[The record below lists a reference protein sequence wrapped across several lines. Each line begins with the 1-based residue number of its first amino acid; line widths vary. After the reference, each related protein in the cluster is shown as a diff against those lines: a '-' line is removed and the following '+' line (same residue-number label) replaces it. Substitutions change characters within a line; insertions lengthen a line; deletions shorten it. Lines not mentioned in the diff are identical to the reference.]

1 MLIQKV
7 MVRTLRRDRGR
18 VGTLRAGKRHK
29 YDELFPK
36 KSGVKYAKLKMT
48 PEGEYSI
55 TKRKD
60 GDTLLKHMKSV
71 LKTTKDKHITD
82 LTGNV
87 GGDTILFGLH
97 FAKVDSIELNS
108 ENFEALKN
116 NVEVFGLK
124 NVTLHQGDS
133 TKVYDWKT
141 DVLYID
147 APWGGPDYK
156 DKAELDLYLGD
167 KRVDEFVKEVLAR
180 DNKPEYVFLK
190 VPRNYKFDRFQNIE
204 KFKIRGYYLILVK

>member
-1 MLIQKV
+1 MTRTRV
-7 MVRTLRRDRGR
+7 MVQTLRRRN
-18 VGTLRAGKRHK
+18 GKFQTFRRYGGHK
-29 YDELFPK
+29 FEELFPK
-36 KSGVKYAKLKMT
+36 KSGVKYSKLKMT

-60 GDTLLKHMKSV
+60 GETVMKYMKSV
-71 LKTTKDKHITD
+71 LKTTRDKHITD

-97 FAKVDSIELNS
+97 FQKVDSIELNP
-108 ENFEALKN
+108 ENFEALRN

-133 TKVYDWKT
+133 TKVYNWKT

-156 DKAELDLYLGD
+156 EKAELDLYLGD
-167 KRVDEFVKEVLAR
+167 TRVDEFVKEVLAR
-180 DNKPEYVFLK
+180 ENRPDYVFLK
-190 VPRNYKFDRFQNIE
+190 VPRNYKFDRFENSK
-204 KFKIRGYYLILVK
+204 KFRIRGYYLILVK

>member
-1 MLIQKV
+1 MKLS
-7 MVRTLRRDRGR
+7 RTLRQRRK
-18 VGTLRAGKRHK
+18 GTYRKLGGSRMK
-29 YDELFPK
+29 EFFPK
-36 KSGVKYAKLKMT
+36 KSGVEYSKLKLT

-60 GDTLLKHMKSV
+60 GEVLLKHMKSV

-97 FAKVDSIELNS
+97 FKKVDSIELNP
-108 ENFEALKN
+108 ENFAALKN
-116 NVEVFGLK
+116 NVEVFGLT
-124 NVTLHQGDS
+124 NVDLHQGDS
-133 TKVYDWKT
+133 TKVFNWKT

-156 DKAELDLYLGD
+156 KNKELDLYLGD
-167 KRVDEFVKEVLAR
+167 KRVDEFVKEVKSKA
-180 DNKPEYVFLK
+180 EYIFLK
-190 VPRNYKFDRFQNIE
+190 VPSNYKFDRFENIE

>member
-1 MLIQKV
+1 MRLHKTQRSRRHKT
-7 MVRTLRRDRGR
+7 VRR
-18 VGTLRAGKRHK
+18 VGGHRM
-29 YDELFPK
+29 EEFFPR
-36 KSGVKYAKLKMT
+36 KSGVDYSNLKLT

-60 GDTLLKHMKSV
+60 GEVLLRHMRSV
-71 LKTTKDKHITD
+71 LKTLKDKHITD

-97 FAKVDSIELNS
+97 FKKVDSIELDPT
-108 ENFEALKN
+108 NFEALQN
-116 NVEVFGLK
+116 NVDVFGLK
-124 NVTLHQGDS
+124 NVKLHQGDS
-133 TKVYDWKT
+133 TKLFNWNT

-156 DKAELDLYLGD
+156 QHKELDLYLGD
-167 KRVDEFVKEVLAR
+167 KRVDEYVREVLAR
-180 DNKPEYVFLK
+180 ENRPLYVFLK
-190 VPRNYKFDRFQNIE
+190 VPRNYKFDRFENVE

>member
-1 MLIQKV
+1 
-7 MVRTLRRDRGR
+7 MVRTLRHRKGQRI
-18 VGTLRAGKRHK
+18 TLRKGGSKHK
-29 YDELFPK
+29 LEDFFPRK
-36 KSGVKYAKLKMT
+36 DGVKYSKLKMT

-60 GDTLLKHMKSV
+60 GDTLLKHMKTV

-87 GGDTILFGLH
+87 GGDTILFGIH
-97 FAKVDSIELNS
+97 FAKVDSIELNP
-108 ENFEALKN
+108 ENFDALKN

-133 TKVYDWKT
+133 TKLFNWDT

-156 DKAELDLYLGD
+156 EKTELDLYLGD
-167 KRVDEFVKEVLAR
+167 KRVDEFVKEVR
-180 DNKPEYVFLK
+180 DKAKYIFMK
-190 VPRNYKFDRFQNIE
+190 VPRNYKFDRFESIQ
-204 KFKIRGYYLILVK
+204 KFKIRGYYLILIM

>member
-1 MLIQKV
+1 
-7 MVRTLRRDRGR
+7 MVKTLRHIRGKLH
-18 VGTLRAGKRHK
+18 TLRKGGRLHK
-29 YDELFPK
+29 FEALFPK
-36 KSGVKYAKLKMT
+36 KAGIKYSNLKMT

-60 GDTLLKHMKSV
+60 GDVLLKHMKTV

-97 FAKVDSIELNS
+97 FKKVDSIEMNP

-133 TKVYDWKT
+133 TKLYNWKT

-147 APWGGPDYK
+147 APWGGTDYK
-156 DKAELDLYLGD
+156 EKAELDLYLGD
-167 KRVDEFVKEVLAR
+167 KRVDEFVKEVLQR
-180 DNKPEYVFLK
+180 ENRPSYIFMK
-190 VPRNYKFDRFQNIE
+190 VPRNYKFDRFENVE
-204 KFKIRGYYLILVK
+204 KFKIRGYYLLLIK

>member
-1 MLIQKV
+1 MRLHKTQRARRHKT
-7 MVRTLRRDRGR
+7 VRR
-18 VGTLRAGKRHK
+18 VGGHRM
-29 YDELFPK
+29 EEFFPK
-36 KSGVKYAKLKMT
+36 KSGVDYSKLKLT

-60 GDTLLKHMKSV
+60 GDVLLQHMRKV
-71 LKTTKDKHITD
+71 LKTLKDKHITD

-97 FAKVDSIELNS
+97 FKKVDSIELDPA
-108 ENFEALKN
+108 NFEALQN
-116 NVEVFGLK
+116 NVDVFGLQ
-124 NVTLHQGDS
+124 NVKLHQGDS
-133 TKVYDWKT
+133 TKLFNWKT

-156 DKAELDLYLGD
+156 KHAELDLYLGD
-167 KRVDEFVKEVLAR
+167 KRVDEFVKEVKDKATH
-180 DNKPEYVFLK
+180 VFLK
-190 VPRNYKFDRFQNIE
+190 VPRNYKFDRFENIE

>member
-1 MLIQKV
+1 MNR
-7 MVRTLRRDRGR
+7 RTLRSNQRK
-18 VGTLRAGKRHK
+18 TTKRK
-29 YDELFPK
+29 IGGIRLQELFPK
-36 KSGVKYAKLKMT
+36 KSGVDYTKLKMT

-60 GDTLLKHMKSV
+60 GDVLLRHMKTV

-97 FAKVDSIELNS
+97 FKKVDSIEMNP

-133 TKVYDWKT
+133 TQLFNWKT

-156 DKAELDLYLGD
+156 EKAELDLYLGD
-167 KRVDEFVKEVLAR
+167 RRVDQFVKEVMIR
-180 DNKPEYVFLK
+180 ENGPDYVFMK
-190 VPRNYKFDRFQNIE
+190 VPRNYKFDRFDNIE
-204 KFKIRGYYLILVK
+204 KFKIRGYYLILLK

>member
-1 MLIQKV
+1 MGY
-7 MVRTLRRDRGR
+7 TLRQRRNSTR
-18 VGTLRAGKRHK
+18 RRHGGSK
-29 YDELFPK
+29 YQELFPR
-36 KSGVKYAKLKMT
+36 KSGVEYSKLKIT

-60 GDTLLKHMKSV
+60 GDVLLKHMKSV

-97 FAKVDSIELNS
+97 FKKVDSIELNP

-133 TKVYDWKT
+133 TKLFNWKT

-156 DKAELDLYLGD
+156 QHKELDLFLGE

-180 DNKPEYVFLK
+180 ENRPDYVFMK
-190 VPRNYKFDRFQNIE
+190 VPRNYKFDRFENVE
-204 KFKIRGYYLILVK
+204 KFKIRGFYIILVK

>member
-1 MLIQKV
+1 M
-7 MVRTLRRDRGR
+7 
-18 VGTLRAGKRHK
+18 
-29 YDELFPK
+29 EEFFPK
-36 KSGVKYAKLKMT
+36 KSGVDYSKLKLT

-60 GDTLLKHMKSV
+60 GEVLLRHMRSV
-71 LKTTKDKHITD
+71 LKTLKDKHITD

-97 FAKVDSIELNS
+97 FKQVDSIELNP
-108 ENFEALKN
+108 ENFEALRN
-116 NVEVFGLK
+116 NVGVFGLS
-124 NVTLHQGDS
+124 NVNLHQGDS
-133 TKVYDWKT
+133 TKLFNWKT

-156 DKAELDLYLGD
+156 QKKELDLYLGD
-167 KRVDEFVKEVLAR
+167 KRVDEFVREVFAR
-180 DNKPEYVFLK
+180 DNRPAHVFLK
-190 VPRNYKFDRFQNIE
+190 VPRNYKFDRFETVE

>member
-1 MLIQKV
+1 MKLHK
-7 MVRTLRRDRGR
+7 
-18 VGTLRAGKRHK
+18 TLRARRHK
-29 YDELFPK
+29 TVRRVGGHRMEEFFPK
-36 KSGVKYAKLKMT
+36 KSGVDYSKLKLT

-60 GDTLLKHMKSV
+60 GDVLLRHMRSV
-71 LKTTKDKHITD
+71 LKTLKDKHITD

-97 FAKVDSIELNS
+97 FKQVDSIELNPS
-108 ENFEALKN
+108 NFEALRN
-116 NVEVFGLK
+116 NVDVFGLT
-124 NVTLHQGDS
+124 NVKLHQGDS
-133 TKVYDWKT
+133 TRLFNWKT

-156 DKAELDLYLGD
+156 QHKELDLYLGD
-167 KRVDEFVKEVLAR
+167 KRVDEYVREVLAR
-180 DNKPEYVFLK
+180 ENRPAHVFLK
-190 VPRNYKFDRFQNIE
+190 VPRNYKFDRFEDVE

>member
-1 MLIQKV
+1 MRLNK
-7 MVRTLRRDRGR
+7 
-18 VGTLRAGKRHK
+18 TLRARRKGTFRRIGGNRMK
-29 YDELFPK
+29 EFFPN
-36 KSGVKYAKLKMT
+36 KSGVDYSKLKLT

-60 GDTLLKHMKSV
+60 GEVLLKHMKSV

-97 FAKVDSIELNS
+97 FKKVDSIELNP

-116 NVEVFGLK
+116 NVEVFGL
-124 NVTLHQGDS
+124 NNITLHQGDS
-133 TKVYDWKT
+133 TKIFNWKT

-147 APWGGPDYK
+147 APWGGPSYK
-156 DKAELDLYLGD
+156 EHKELDLYLGD
-167 KRVDEFVKEVLAR
+167 KRVDEFVKEIR
-180 DNKPEYVFLK
+180 DKADYIFLK
-190 VPRNYKFDRFQNIE
+190 VPKNYKFDRFEDIE

>member
-1 MLIQKV
+1 M
-7 MVRTLRRDRGR
+7 
-18 VGTLRAGKRHK
+18 
-29 YDELFPK
+29 EEFFPK
-36 KSGVKYAKLKMT
+36 RSGVDYSKLKLT

-60 GDTLLKHMKSV
+60 GEVLLRHMRSV
-71 LKTTKDKHITD
+71 LKTLKDKHITD

-97 FAKVDSIELNS
+97 FKKVDSIELDPT
-108 ENFEALKN
+108 NFEALQN
-116 NVEVFGLK
+116 NVDVFGLK
-124 NVTLHQGDS
+124 NVKLHQGDS
-133 TKVYDWKT
+133 TKLFNWNT

-156 DKAELDLYLGD
+156 EHKELDLYLGD
-167 KRVDEFVKEVLAR
+167 KRVDEYVRDVKDKA
-180 DNKPEYVFLK
+180 KYVFLK
-190 VPRNYKFDRFQNIE
+190 VPRNYKFDRFENVE

>member
-1 MLIQKV
+1 MKLHK
-7 MVRTLRRDRGR
+7 TLRSRRPK
-18 VGTLRAGKRHK
+18 TLRKRGGHRME
-29 YDELFPK
+29 ELFPK
-36 KSGVKYAKLKMT
+36 RSGVDYSKLKLT

-60 GDTLLKHMKSV
+60 GDVLLQHMRKV
-71 LKTTKDKHITD
+71 LKTLKDKHITD

-97 FAKVDSIELNS
+97 FKKVDAVELNP
-108 ENFEALKN
+108 ENFEALQH
-116 NVEVFGLK
+116 NVHAFGLT

-133 TKVYDWKT
+133 TKLFNWTT

-147 APWGGPDYK
+147 APWGGPEYK
-156 DKAELDLYLGD
+156 QHAELDLYLGD
-167 KRVDEFVKEVLAR
+167 RRVDEYVRDVLAR
-180 DNKPEYVFLK
+180 DNRPAHVFLK
-190 VPRNYKFDRFQNIE
+190 VPRNYKFSRFENVE

>member
-1 MLIQKV
+1 MQ
-7 MVRTLRRDRGR
+7 
-18 VGTLRAGKRHK
+18 
-29 YDELFPK
+29 ELFPK
-36 KSGVKYAKLKMT
+36 KAGVDYSKLKIT

-60 GDTLLKHMKSV
+60 GDLLLKHMKSV
-71 LKTTKDKHITD
+71 LKTFKDKHITD

-97 FAKVDSIELNS
+97 FKKVDSIELKP

-116 NVEVFGLK
+116 NVEVFDLK
-124 NVTLHQGDS
+124 NVTLHEGDS
-133 TKVYDWKT
+133 TKLFNWKT

-147 APWGGPDYK
+147 APWGGPDYTQYK
-156 DKAELDLYLGD
+156 ELDLFLGE

-180 DNKPEYVFLK
+180 QNRPDYVFMK
-190 VPRNYKFDRFQNIE
+190 VPRNYKFDRFENIE
-204 KFKIRGYYLILVK
+204 KFKIRGFYIILVK

>member
-1 MLIQKV
+1 MGY
-7 MVRTLRRDRGR
+7 TLRQRRNSTRRKHGGNR
-18 VGTLRAGKRHK
+18 LQ
-29 YDELFPK
+29 ELFPR
-36 KSGVKYAKLKMT
+36 KSGVDYSKLKIT

-60 GDTLLKHMKSV
+60 GDVLLKHMKSV

-97 FAKVDSIELNS
+97 FKKVDSVELNP
-108 ENFEALKN
+108 ENFEALRN
-116 NVEVFGLK
+116 NVDVFGLK
-124 NVTLHQGDS
+124 NVTLHEGDS
-133 TKVYDWKT
+133 TKLFNWKT

-156 DKAELDLYLGD
+156 QYKELDLFLGE

-180 DNKPEYVFLK
+180 QNRPDYVFMK
-190 VPRNYKFDRFQNIE
+190 VPRNYKFDRFENIE
-204 KFKIRGYYLILVK
+204 KFKIRGFYIILVK

>member
-1 MLIQKV
+1 MGY
-7 MVRTLRRDRGR
+7 TLRQRRNSTRRRTGGNR
-18 VGTLRAGKRHK
+18 FQ
-29 YDELFPK
+29 ELFPK
-36 KSGVKYAKLKMT
+36 KSGVDYSKLKLT

-60 GDTLLKHMKSV
+60 GEVLLKHMKSV

-97 FAKVDSIELNS
+97 FKKVDSIELNP

-133 TKVYDWKT
+133 TKLFNWKT

-156 DKAELDLYLGD
+156 QHKELDLFLGE

-180 DNKPEYVFLK
+180 QNRPDYVFMK
-190 VPRNYKFDRFQNIE
+190 VPRNYKFDRFENIE
-204 KFKIRGYYLILVK
+204 KFKIRGFYIILVK

>member
-1 MLIQKV
+1 M
-7 MVRTLRRDRGR
+7 
-18 VGTLRAGKRHK
+18 
-29 YDELFPK
+29 EEFFPK
-36 KSGVKYAKLKMT
+36 KSGVDYSKLKLT

-60 GDTLLKHMKSV
+60 GDVLLQHMRSV
-71 LKTTKDKHITD
+71 LKTLKDKHITD

-97 FAKVDSIELNS
+97 FKKVDSIELDPT
-108 ENFEALKN
+108 NFEALQN
-116 NVEVFGLK
+116 NVDVFGLK
-124 NVTLHQGDS
+124 NVKLHQGDS
-133 TKVYDWKT
+133 TKLFNWKT

-156 DKAELDLYLGD
+156 QHKELDLYLGD
-167 KRVDEFVKEVLAR
+167 KRVDEYVREVLAKENR
-180 DNKPEYVFLK
+180 PTYVFLK
-190 VPRNYKFDRFQNIE
+190 VPRNYKFDRFENVE

>member
-1 MLIQKV
+1 MK
-7 MVRTLRRDRGR
+7 RTLRRHPDSKR
-18 VGTLRAGKRHK
+18 TLRAGGSKK
-29 YDELFPK
+29 LEDLFPR
-36 KSGVKYAKLKMT
+36 KSGVKYSKLKMT

-60 GDTLLKHMKSV
+60 GELLLKHMKTV

-97 FAKVDSIELNS
+97 FEKVDSIEMNP
-108 ENFEALKN
+108 ENFEALKH
-116 NVEVFGLK
+116 NVDVFGLT
-124 NVTLHQGDS
+124 NVKLHLGDS
-133 TKVYDWKT
+133 TKLFDWKT

-156 DKAELDLYLGD
+156 EKAEIDLYLGD
-167 KRVDEFVKEVLAR
+167 KRVDQFVKEVMLRENA
-180 DNKPEYVFLK
+180 PTYVFMK
-190 VPRNYKFDRFQNIE
+190 VPRNYKFDRFDNVE
-204 KFKIRGYYLILVK
+204 KFKIRGYYLLLIK

>member
-1 MLIQKV
+1 M
-7 MVRTLRRDRGR
+7 RTHK
-18 VGTLRAGKRHK
+18 TLRASRYKTVRRVGGHRM
-29 YDELFPK
+29 EEFFPK
-36 KSGVKYAKLKMT
+36 KRGVDYSKLKLT

-60 GDTLLKHMKSV
+60 GEVVLRHMRSV
-71 LKTTKDKHITD
+71 LKTLKDKHITD

-97 FAKVDSIELNS
+97 FKKVDSIELDPT
-108 ENFEALKN
+108 NFEALQN
-116 NVEVFGLK
+116 NVDVFGLQ
-124 NVTLHQGDS
+124 NVKLHQGDS
-133 TKVYDWKT
+133 TKLFNWKT

-156 DKAELDLYLGD
+156 KHAELDLYLGD
-167 KRVDEFVKEVLAR
+167 KRVDEFVREVKDKAT
-180 DNKPEYVFLK
+180 YVFLK
-190 VPRNYKFDRFQNIE
+190 VPRNYKFDRFENIE